1 MFLPF
6 IFCINSENKDIKSV
20 FDFLFYFINHVYKQ
34 CCEYIILE
42 GGMTRILILQRN
54 GKWKV
59 GIGYMCYHP
68 IVLDD
73 AKEIYF

>member
-20 FDFLFYFINHVYKQ
+20 FDFYFYFINHVYKQ
-34 CCEYIILE
+34 CCVYARYYIIPE

-54 GKWKV
+54 GKW
-59 GIGYMCYHP
+59 
-68 IVLDD
+68 VLD
-73 AKEIYF
+73 ICVIIQ